1 MKHLFLLLCA
11 LVSISAI
18 GQESGMRGLVI
29 DENKAPIPFATI
41 SLLDPA
47 DSTFMHFA
55 MTDEQGLYRFRSIS
69 KGEYLLQCAAA
80 TYITHYVKIQFP
92 LEGDGNFPA
101 IVMKLAAN
109 DLGAVNV
116 EAERIPIRMKGDTLE
131 YNADAFKTKPD
142 ASTEDLLKKLPGVQV
157 DDQGNIKANGK
168 TVEKVLVDGKE
179 FFSDDAKV
187 ATKNI
192 PADAIEKVQVY
203 EGKGTEAE
211 MTGVDDGTREQT
223 INLTLKDNKKDQ
235 WFGEISAGGGT
246 NETFQG
252 NAKVYRFDP
261 THQFA
266 VLGMVNNINQFGFS
280 YSDYIDF
287 NGGRNNFFQGGGGF
301 SDAPINFGDAIYG
314 INTNGAGGVN
324 FTYEPKKNRRINI
337 SYMGNGAEQKLK
349 QTSISQTFLGAT
361 DYTTEAS
368 SNDNKK
374 TYGHLLSVNSRLR
387 IDSLRSFNGRANVRF
402 SLGKTL
408 GNSVSTLTEESI
420 SQILKQNSNSNSD
433 QINISASGSY
443 TRRFSSK
450 KWELVRL
457 RGSYNYKDGQDQN
470 NWTNDQYFA
479 LLDSTYYI
487 NQFQNNT
494 DRNTTASASAT
505 ATRNLKNDYRF
516 NTSLSAQINTS
527 EKTRN
532 QNFLIADSDL
542 ETISFN
548 PFTRSFNSTSAD
560 FSIEKHTKTK
570 HFYFEISNQFSRL
583 SSDSV
588 GNIQARDYYFLVPSL
603 WYGNEYRTGHRLYAN
618 YDMSVNA
625 PSASQMFTVLDNSNP
640 QQNSIGERTLRPEQS
655 HNFGI
660 SWSLFDQFSFT
671 SLFVGFSGTY
681 THDKITNARSYND
694 QLTQIVRP
702 VNVDDDY
709 TSSLSTSFSTPI
721 RKLHTV
727 ISLNSD
733 VSASRNI
740 VVLNNQ
746 NSISRSLTQTYELSF
761 ENDNT
766 DVINLVIG
774 GSISFTDT
782 KNATFN
788 STNAF
793 TNLNYFANLGIY
805 PTDRFSFDFEA
816 DINNYSSQNFQG
828 IIEVPILQAS
838 MTYLFGQSNRY
849 GVTLYGYDLLNRNTG
864 VQRSS
869 ELNYQSL
876 STTNIIGQY
885 FMLSFKYRI
894 NKVAQADDMQFKM
907 K

>member
-1 MKHLFLLLCA
+1 MKKILLLVCA
-11 LVSISAI
+11 LISLSVGA
-18 GQESGMRGLVI
+18 QESGMRGLVL
-29 DENKAPIPFATI
+29 DESKAPIPFATV
-41 SLLDPA
+41 SLLDPS
-47 DSTFMHFA
+47 DSTFVHFA
-55 MTDEQGLYRFRSIS
+55 MTDDQGQYRFRGVS
-69 KGEYLLQCAAA
+69 KGEYLLQCAAT
-80 TYITHYVKIQFP
+80 TYSTHYETIKFP
-92 LEGDGNFPA
+92 IEGDGNYPA
-101 IVMKLAAN
+101 IILKLAAN
-109 DLGAVNV
+109 DLNAVNV
-116 EAERIPIRMKGDTLE
+116 EAERIPIQMKGDTLE
-131 YNADAFKTKPD
+131 YTADAFKTKPD

-223 INLTLKDNKKDQ
+223 INLTLKKDRKDQ
-235 WFGEISAGGGT
+235 WFGELSAGAGT
-246 NETFQG
+246 NETFEA

-266 VLGMVNNINQFGFS
+266 VLGMVNNVNQFGFS

-301 SDAPINFGDAIYG
+301 ADAPINFGDAIYG
-314 INTNGAGGVN
+314 VNTSGAGGIN

-349 QTSISQTFLGAT
+349 QTSLSQTFLGQT
-361 DYTTEAS
+361 DYTTEATS
-368 SNDNKK
+368 DDNKK
-374 TYGHLLSVNSRLR
+374 TYSHLLSVNSRLR

-402 SLGKTL
+402 NLGKTL
-408 GNSVSTLTEESI
+408 GNSLSTLTEESI
-420 SQILKQNSNSNSD
+420 SQILKQNSSSSSD
-433 QINISASGSY
+433 QISISANGGYS
-443 TRRFSSK
+443 RRFSGK
-450 KWELVRL
+450 KWEMIRF
-457 RGSYNYKDGQDQN
+457 RGSYNYTDGQDQN

-494 DRNTTASASAT
+494 DRNTNASASAT
-505 ATRNLKNDYRF
+505 ASRNLKKDYRF
-516 NTSLSAQINTS
+516 NISLGAQMNTS

-542 ETISFN
+542 ETVT
-548 PFTRSFNSTSAD
+548 FTRSFNSAFTD
-560 FSIEKHTKTK
+560 LGFEKHTKTK
-570 HFYFEISNQFSRL
+570 HLYFELSNQVSRL
-583 SSDSV
+583 SSDSA
-588 GNIQARDYYFLVPSL
+588 GNVQSKDYYFLIPSM
-603 WYGNEYRTGHRLYAN
+603 WFSNEYRTGRRIHAN

-640 QQNSIGERTLRPEQS
+640 QQNAIGERALRPEQS
-655 HNFGI
+655 HNFGM

-671 SLFVGFSGTY
+671 SVFVGLSGTY
-681 THDKITNARSYND
+681 THDKITNARSYD
-694 QLTQIVRP
+694 EQLTQIVKP

-709 TSSLSTSFSTPI
+709 SSNLSMSFSTPI

-727 ISLNSD
+727 ISLNSE
-733 VSASRNI
+733 VSTSRNI

-746 NSISRSLTQTYELSF
+746 NSISRSLTHAYELSF
-761 ENDNT
+761 ENDNN
-766 DVINLVIG
+766 DVIDIVIG
-774 GSISFTDT
+774 GRVSFTDT
-782 KNATFN
+782 KNATLS

-793 TNLNYFANLGIY
+793 TNLNYFANLGVY

-816 DINNYSSQNFQG
+816 DVNNYTSRNFKG
-828 IIEVPILQAS
+828 TIEVPILQAS
-838 MTYLFGQSNRY
+838 MTYLFGASNRY

-864 VQRSS
+864 VQRTS

-894 NKVAQADDMQFKM
+894 NKVAQTDDIQFKM

>member
-1 MKHLFLLLCA
+1 MKKFILLFSTLLSL
-11 LVSISAI
+11 SAFA
-18 GQESGMRGLVI
+18 QESGMRGFVI
-29 DENKAPIPFATI
+29 DENNAPIPFASI
-41 SLLDPA
+41 SLLDPT
-47 DSTFMHFA
+47 DSTFVHFA
-55 MTDEQGLYRFRSIS
+55 MTDEQGQYRFRGVG
-69 KGEYLLQCAAA
+69 KGKYLLQCAAT
-80 TYITHYVKIQFP
+80 TYTTHYANINFP
-92 LEGDGNFPA
+92 MEGDGNYPA
-101 IVMKLAAN
+101 IILKLAAN

-131 YNADAFKTKPD
+131 YNADAFRTKPD

-203 EGKGTEAE
+203 EGKGTESE

-235 WFGEISAGGGT
+235 WFGELSAGAGT
-246 NETFQG
+246 NETFEG

-266 VLGMVNNINQFGFS
+266 VLGMVNNINKFGFS

-287 NGGRNNFFQGGGGF
+287 NGGRSNFFQGGGNF

-314 INTNGAGGVN
+314 VNTSGAGGIN

-349 QTSISQTFLGAT
+349 QTSLSQTFLGAT

-374 TYGHLLSVNSRLR
+374 TYGHLFSVNSRLR

-402 SLGKTL
+402 SLGKTI
-408 GNSVSTLTEESI
+408 GNSVSTLSEESI

-433 QINISASGSY
+433 QLNISASGSY
-443 TRRFSSK
+443 TRRFSGK
-450 KWELVRL
+450 KWELMRF
-457 RGSYNYKDGQDQN
+457 RGSYSYTDGQDLN

-494 DRNTTASASAT
+494 DRNSTASASAT
-505 ATRNLKNDYRF
+505 ASRNLKNDFRF
-516 NTSLSAQINTS
+516 NVSLGAQMNTS

-532 QNFLIADSDL
+532 QNFLVEDSDI
-542 ETISFN
+542 ETVSFT
-548 PFTRSFNSTSAD
+548 PFTRSFNSTYAD
-560 FSIEKHTKTK
+560 LGFERHTKTK
-570 HFYFEISNQFSRL
+570 HFYFELSNQVSRL
-583 SSDSV
+583 SSDSA
-588 GNIQARDYYFLVPSL
+588 GNILSKDFFFLIPSL
-603 WYGNEYRTGHRLYAN
+603 WFANEYRTGRRIHAN
-618 YDMSVNA
+618 YDMRVNA

-640 QQNSIGERTLRPEQS
+640 QQNSIGERALRPEQS
-655 HNFGI
+655 HNFGV
-660 SWSLFDQFSFT
+660 SWSIFDQFSFT
-671 SLFVGFSGTY
+671 SFFLGFSGTY
-681 THDKITNARSYND
+681 THDKITNARSYDD

-702 VNVDDDY
+702 INVDDDY
-709 TSSLSTSFSTPI
+709 SSSLSTSFSTPI

-727 ISLNSD
+727 INLSSD
-733 VSASRNI
+733 VSAARNM

-746 NSISRSLTQTYELSF
+746 NSISQSLTHSYELSL
-761 ENDNT
+761 ENDNN
-766 DVINLVIG
+766 DVIDITIG

-782 KNATFN
+782 KNTTFN

-793 TNLNYFANLGIY
+793 TSLNYFGYLGLY

-816 DINNYSSQNFQG
+816 EINNYTSRNFQG
-828 IIEVPILQAS
+828 TIEVPILQAS

-894 NKVAQADDMQFKM
+894 NKVAQTDDMQFKM